1 MSGHDKPNP
10 REVCLYPAGQGTLL
24 PPPFELA
31 LAFWDKAE
39 ADMDMGQ
46 MWCSKAGLTPTNL
59 SSADQLIFAHFAKL

>member
-1 MSGHDKPNP
+1 M
-10 REVCLYPAGQGTLL
+10 CLVMANQLLEQYAYIQGTLL
-24 PPPFELA
+24 PPPFELV

-46 MWCSKAGLTPTNL
+46 MWCSKAGHTPTNL